1 MTAKI
6 DAVKINVHNVHIVY
20 TMLKAET
27 EHAQK
32 TIRSIERAMDVLA
45 CFDQATPQ
53 LSVTDLQKRTDLSRP
68 TLYRILATLE
78 GKGVIRSFGDP
89 QRFELGHAASRLAA
103 NWIGQDDFVR
113 AARPVLRRLWD
124 KTDETVALFIVAEG
138 GKKICVEELP
148 SRQALTFTRGVGF
161 TEDIAVG
168 ASGKAML
175 AFASAQADNREF
187 DEVRRSGVYVSEGE
201 IIEGAVA
208 IAAPVFDRNGAVK
221 GSVCVFGPEVRLSDA
236 RRGDCIDRVR
246 RASENISYAL
256 GYTPAAGRAAAE

>member
-1 MTAKI
+1 MSQATA
-6 DAVKINVHNVHIVY
+6 DES
-20 TMLKAET
+20 T
-27 EHAQK
+27 K
-32 TIRSIERAMDVLA
+32 TIRSIERAVDVLA
-45 CFDQATPQ
+45 CFDRLTPQ
-53 LSVTDLQKRTDLSRP
+53 LSVTDLTKRTGLSRP

-89 QRFELGHAASRLAA
+89 QRFELGHEASRLGS

-124 KTDETVALFIVAEG
+124 LTGETVALFVAAEN
-138 GKKICVEELP
+138 GKKICVEELQ

-161 TEDIAVG
+161 TEDLAIG

-175 AFASAQADNREF
+175 AFTIDASSRAELD
-187 DEVRRSGVYVSEGE
+187 DVRQSGVSVSEGE

-208 IAAPVFDRNGAVK
+208 IAAPVFDRDGSVK

-236 RRGDCIDRVR
+236 RRQDCVDQVR
-246 RASENISYAL
+246 RASEDISTAL
-256 GYTPAAGRAAAE
+256 GYGTAAAAE